1 MHLMTKKAS
10 RALGGCDISGIV
22 VRISPRDDN
31 GLMSQPPELP
41 DSDVTALAGNIFAT
55 LTGSY
60 RFNLVSQT
68 RVRKDLMEKQIGF
81 MGTSSSFWGVIGI
94 LVLVAGLIL
103 ICALVVLAFGLD
115 IGGVLSS

>member
-1 MHLMTKKAS
+1 
-10 RALGGCDISGIV
+10 
-22 VRISPRDDN
+22 
-31 GLMSQPPELP
+31 
-41 DSDVTALAGNIFAT
+41 
-55 LTGSY
+55 
-60 RFNLVSQT
+60 
-68 RVRKDLMEKQIGF
+68 MEKQISF